1 MRQPDAG
8 TTVGRCTFCKD
19 YIIEGMGNRSKYATI
34 RGGHWLCGDCII
46 SLKDVVISAFFD
58 YHKEADEKKKDMLT
72 KLKKY
77 GWSVDPE
84 TGKLQKL

>member
-1 MRQPDAG
+1 MRTPESG

-58 YHKEADEKKKDMLT
+58 YHKEADEEKQVMLT

-77 GWSVDPE
+77 GWSVNE
-84 TGKLQKL
+84 KGKLQKL